1 MGILNRF
8 KIGPKI
14 IGGYVVAA
22 LAMAI
27 LTYMLLNNMDGLSK
41 KFDFLVHHDTPVLIN
56 AQELTGSMV
65 NMETGLRG
73 YLVTGIEEYLEPYN
87 NGRATF
93 EEVMADEQELTN
105 DNPAAVATLKAI
117 HELERT

>member
-14 IGGYVVAA
+14 IGGYVVAG

-27 LTYMLLNNMDGLSK
+27 LTFMLLNNMDGLSK

-56 AQELTGSMV
+56 AQELIGFMV
-65 NMETGLRG
+65 DMETGLRG
-73 YLVTGIEEYLEPYN
+73 HLVTG
-87 NGRATF
+87 
-93 EEVMADEQELTN
+93 
-105 DNPAAVATLKAI
+105 
-117 HELERT
+117 